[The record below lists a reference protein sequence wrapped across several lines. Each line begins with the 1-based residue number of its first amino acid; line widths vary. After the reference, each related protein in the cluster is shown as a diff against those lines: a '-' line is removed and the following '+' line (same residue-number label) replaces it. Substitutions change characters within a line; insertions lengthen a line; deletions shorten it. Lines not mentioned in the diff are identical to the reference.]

1 MTARDRNERMSSL
14 VTLVLSHFR
23 CPACGESRMPNL
35 SRPSNTFNH
44 LVDNSRPQRLHHQV
58 DDVLAASPLGR
69 RAGQVLAED
78 RGQCRCVGE
87 EEIAQTCN
95 RNIKMHRVDT
105 PAKDSGPD
113 AL

>member
-14 VTLVLSHFR
+14 VTLIFSHFR

-58 DDVLAASPLGR
+58 DDVLAASALGR
-69 RAGQVLAED
+69 RAGKVLAED
-78 RGQCRCVGE
+78 RRQRRRVGE
-87 EEIAQTCN
+87 EEIAQTCD
-95 RNIKMHRVDT
+95 RNIEMYRVDT
-105 PAKDSGPD
+105 PAKGSSPH
-113 AL
+113 